1 MGFRL
6 VRPYFPH
13 MLDPRRLLVTSSIVF
28 VTSPSAFRA
37 YPFIILHHLVPVEVA
52 KLEKAERRYAWIK
65 RELRAKEDVWAIF
78 PHSWRVPYLLCM
90 QFCKVTR

>member
-1 MGFRL
+1 MAHSF
-6 VRPYFPH
+6 
-13 MLDPRRLLVTSSIVF
+13 F
-28 VTSPSAFRA
+28 VYIR
-37 YPFIILHHLVPVEVA
+37 ILILAVEVA

-78 PHSWRVPYLLCM
+78 PLSWRVPYLLCM